1 LRTSPA
7 PPKTETKTDPE
18 PSDGFDLH
26 PPVVLM
32 QGGHQPA
39 FFISWRSQR
48 DVVQSL
54 GWKSRLMIWGG
65 PAITLA
71 SVYFLLAYFH
81 WL

>member
-1 LRTSPA
+1 
-7 PPKTETKTDPE
+7 
-18 PSDGFDLH
+18 
-26 PPVVLM
+26 M

-39 FFISWRSQR
+39 FSFRGEAR
-48 DVVQSL
+48 DVVSP
-54 GWKSRLMIWGG
+54 WAEISLMIWGG